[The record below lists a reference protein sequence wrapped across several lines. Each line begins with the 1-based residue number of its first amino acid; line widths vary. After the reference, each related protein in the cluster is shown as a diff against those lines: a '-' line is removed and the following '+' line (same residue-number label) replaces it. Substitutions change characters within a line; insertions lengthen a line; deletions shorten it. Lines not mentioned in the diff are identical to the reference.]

1 MAFGG
6 VLLFLGALSAVMLFL
21 LGMLIC
27 GILLLIAA
35 IVLGVLYRR
44 GKKRGE
50 PPQRWQKIAGIVC
63 GVFGAVL
70 TALPIVGWMI
80 LVVVSHI
87 E

>member
-6 VLLFLGALSAVMLFL
+6 VLLFMGALSVVMVCL

-27 GILLLIAA
+27 GILLLIAG
-35 IVLGVLYRR
+35 IVCGVLYRR

-70 TALPIVGWMI
+70 TALPIVGWMV
-80 LVVVSHI
+80 LVLVSHL